1 MDKFQKICYF
11 DISEFIIHYSNIMV
25 SKLIIQILTNSI
37 AVFIAAKVVSGF
49 TLIEDSFMTLLMIGF
64 IFGLINFFIKPILK
78 LISLPIILF
87 TFGLFTIIINIAML
101 LLLDYFI
108 PELTISGFWAAFWAM
123 IVIGAV
129 NIFIGAFSK
138 K

>member
-1 MDKFQKICYF
+1 MFK
-11 DISEFIIHYSNIMV
+11 N
-25 SKLIIQILTNSI
+25 LIIRILTNSI
-37 AVFIAAKVVSGF
+37 AIYIAAKVVTGF
-49 TLIEDSFMTLLMIGF
+49 SFASEDSFMPLLTAGF

-78 LISLPIILF
+78 IISAPIILF
-87 TFGLFTIIINIAML
+87 TLGLFTIIINIAML

-108 PELTISGFWAAFWAM
+108 VEMAIESLSAAFWGM
-123 IVIGAV
+123 IVISAV

>member
-1 MDKFQKICYF
+1 MIT
-11 DISEFIIHYSNIMV
+11 
-25 SKLIIQILTNSI
+25 KLIIQILTNSVAI
-37 AVFIAAKVVSGF
+37 YIAARLVDGF
-49 TLIEDSFMTLLMIGF
+49 TFSDPDNLVPLLTAGF

-78 LISLPIILF
+78 LISLPIIFF
-87 TFGLFTIIINIAML
+87 TLGLFTIVINIAML

-108 PELTISGFWAAFWAM
+108 PELIITGFWAAFWGM
-123 IVIGAV
+123 IVISAV